1 MSLNYFAFG
10 SNMNKQRMIVSDLVQ
25 EDLESFLYTCRISN
39 IPNAIWVDGII
50 IILLFAENS
59 EKNTER
65 LFNGLRLYE
74 RVIFVKYPKYS
85 KTIKW
90 NGGSYELALRNYKN
104 FPRFVELAN
113 WIKTQPVW
121 NESREISK

>member
-1 MSLNYFAFG
+1 
-10 SNMNKQRMIVSDLVQ
+10 MIVSDLVQ

-121 NESREISK
+121 NESR

>member
-1 MSLNYFAFG
+1 VTEFTIKPIKEIIIN
-10 SNMNKQRMIVSDLVQ
+10 DLIQ
-25 EDLESFLYTCRISN
+25 EDLESFLYTCRISG
-39 IPNAIWVDGII
+39 IPNAIWVDEIV
-50 IILLFAENS
+50 IILVTADHS

-65 LFNGLRLYE
+65 RYDGFRMYE
-74 RVIFVKYPKYS
+74 KVIFVKYPKYS

-90 NGGSYELALRNYKN
+90 NGGSYELGLRNYTN
-104 FPRFVELAN
+104 FPRFVELAW

>member
-1 MSLNYFAFG
+1 MTVFT
-10 SNMNKQRMIVSDLVQ
+10 MKPIKEVIVSDLIQ
-25 EDLESFLYTCRISN
+25 EDHESFLYTCRISN
-39 IPNAIWVDGII
+39 VSNAIWVDGII
-50 IILLFAENS
+50 LVLLFAENS